1 MICSATTHTG
11 GRCTSQATDGATQC
25 AHHARMA
32 RVMALAPKNSV
43 SAPPAPSSSVPAS
56 TPAARSFMPTPAPAV
71 QQPSAFVG
79 SSLLQTTIAT
89 NARSAQR
96 PVSTD
101 FVGSS
106 SPVAAAPAAPWML
119 PGESVLARVSCAFTF
134 PSSLLLPVVPI
145 TLFVTNFRLR
155 AEPVNAAFRAPG
167 MLHPLLDAAL
177 KGIPTACVCKLSY
190 PQATGTA
197 KRSAY
202 DSAMPTQLVV
212 KFKDLRAWT
221 LSGDVQTLMV
231 TLNRYVFVDSPLSLF
246 AFVALPRGQEQ
257 EHQLGHA
264 IYNLHSDFMRMGV
277 DLATGANYRITDV
290 NRNYAMCPTYPPQL
304 VVPSSLS
311 DSEIMSVAEF
321 RSKGRLPICCFVHPQ
336 NTASIWRCAQPKR
349 GILNA
354 QHANDERYLAHLFYS
369 NRKQQKVWIADCRPE
384 LNARVNNLTGGGT
397 ESSNIPHARVT
408 FLNIANIHAMRE
420 SFENLRG
427 LVLTPNQDLDLNWNA
442 RVEDTKWL
450 YHVRLVVSAAWK
462 VADAVANKQTTVLVH
477 CSDGWDRT
485 GQLCALSQIF
495 LDKHYRTL
503 TGFMQVIEK
512 EWVRV
517 GHKFHDR
524 VGPGKTQN
532 DEQAPIFLQ
541 FLDATWQVWRQYP
554 TYFEFNEKL
563 LETIADAL
571 FSGHFGTF
579 LGNCDRER
587 TAWNLAG
594 RTPSLWAY
602 ILQDRHL
609 YENPFYREQSEN
621 TLLPPASSLVRQ
633 VCLWTGYY
641 FRGATLSTT
650 PMANPSPPQW
660 APTGLDASAAS
671 IYEDLS
677 AAMSAA
683 AKRIEELENE
693 LQRMNATRSI
703 SSTSA
708 PAPVYAPTPTYAPAP
723 TPAYTPALTPAFT
736 PAPTPAYAPAPTM
749 ASTFAPT
756 YSTGQYSAP
765 TPSPASQ
772 DFMNVASL
780 RLAPDAE
787 TPSPTS
793 SSSSSGV
800 SSGGTWTCGI
810 CSKLNLS
817 ETPKCVVCGRPPP
830 SQ

>member
-11 GRCTSQATDGATQC
+11 ARCTSQAAEGATQC

-43 SAPPAPSSSVPAS
+43 SAPAAAPSSSLPAS
-56 TPAARSFMPTPAPAV
+56 TPVRPAPAPSV
-71 QQPSAFVG
+71 QPTAFAN

-96 PVSTD
+96 PLTADS
-101 FVGSS
+101 VGSS
-106 SPVAAAPAAPWML
+106 SVAAAAAAPWML
-119 PGESVLARVSCAFTF
+119 PGESVQARVGCSFTF
-134 PSSLLLPVVPI
+134 PLPLSLPDVPI

-167 MLHPLLDAAL
+167 MLHPVLDAAL

-212 KFKDLRAWT
+212 KFKDLRAWM

-231 TLNRYVFVDSPLSLF
+231 TLNRYVFMDSPLSLF

-257 EHQLGHA
+257 DHQLGHA

-277 DLATGANYRITDV
+277 DLATGAAYRITDV

-349 GILNA
+349 GILNT

-369 NRKQQKVWIADCRPE
+369 NRTQQKVWIADCRPE

-397 ESSNIPHARVT
+397 ESSSIPHARVT

-503 TGFMQVIEK
+503 TGFMQIIEK

-587 TAWNLAG
+587 AAWNLVG
-594 RTPSLWAY
+594 RTPSLWAH

-660 APTGLDASAAS
+660 APMGLDAPAAS
-671 IYEDLS
+671 TYEDLS
-677 AAMSAA
+677 AAMTAA
-683 AKRIEELENE
+683 AKRIEELETQ
-693 LQRMNATRSI
+693 LQRYKTTH
-703 SSTSA
+703 SSVPTPAPQPAYSPA
-708 PAPVYAPTPTYAPAP
+708 PAYALAP
-723 TPAYTPALTPAFT
+723 TPAYTT
-736 PAPTPAYAPAPTM
+736 PAPTPTYVPAPTPTP
-749 ASTFAPT
+749 ALAPTYAPT
-756 YSTGQYSAP
+756 YSTGQYTAS
-765 TPSPASQ
+765 TPSPAPQ
-772 DFMNVASL
+772 DFMNVATL
-780 RLAPDAE
+780 RLAAE
-787 TPSPTS
+787 NLASEIPS
-793 SSSSSGV
+793 SSSSSSSTGAA
-800 SSGGTWTCGI
+800 SGGTWTCGI

-817 ETPKCVVCGRPPP
+817 ETPKCVVCGRLPP
-830 SQ
+830 SP

>member
-11 GRCTSQATDGATQC
+11 ARCTSQAADRATQC

-32 RVMALAPKNSV
+32 RVMALAPKASV
-43 SAPPAPSSSVPAS
+43 SAPAPSSSCPAS
-56 TPAARSFMPTPAPAV
+56 TPARSSFMPAPAPSV
-71 QQPSAFVG
+71 QQPPAFAG

-96 PVSTD
+96 PASTD
-101 FVGSS
+101 FVRSS
-106 SPVAAAPAAPWML
+106 AVAAAPAAPGML

-134 PSSLLLPVVPI
+134 PPSLLLPDVPI

-155 AEPVNAAFRAPG
+155 AEPVNAGFRAPG

-190 PQATGTA
+190 PQAIGTA

-257 EHQLGHA
+257 EHQRGHA

-277 DLATGANYRITDV
+277 DLATGAAYRITDV

-397 ESSNIPHARVT
+397 ESSSIPHARVT

-450 YHVRLVVSAAWK
+450 YHVRLVVLAAWK

-594 RTPSLWAY
+594 RTPSLWAH
-602 ILQDRHL
+602 ILQERHL

-660 APTGLDASAAS
+660 APMDLDAPAAS
-671 IYEDLS
+671 TYEDLS

-693 LQRMNATRSI
+693 LQRMNAAH
-703 SSTSA
+703 STAPASASA
-708 PAPVYAPTPTYAPAP
+708 PAYVSAPTPTYIPAPTPTYAPSP
-723 TPAYTPALTPAFT
+723 TPVPMY
-736 PAPTPAYAPAPTM
+736 
-749 ASTFAPT
+749 APT
-756 YSTGQYSAP
+756 YTTGQYTVSTPSSAP
-765 TPSPASQ
+765 Q
-772 DFMNVASL
+772 DFMNVTAL
-780 RLAPDAE
+780 RLAADNLASE
-787 TPSPTS
+787 TPSSSS
-793 SSSSSGV
+793 SSSSSGA